1 MNYPEIQ
8 LSSKPKYFKL
18 FENIDFFE
26 LFKKIEKES
35 QTCFLL
41 ESLGPESYN
50 SRYSILGF
58 DPDFLIEAW
67 ENDLYIANKKF
78 FVSNPYL
85 ALRKIMPSQIIS
97 RDYVGGLVGYLSY
110 EAMNYFEPTLHLTYE
125 KRFPSFQFGVYTDGV
140 VYDKMTGEVFYFYF
154 INDRSSRI
162 YKWLDSEKISNSSY
176 NISIKKLGYTM
187 TKEEHKQGVLKIKE
201 EILSGNTFQC
211 QLGFKCEFEINGS
224 CIPIYEELRKLNPSP
239 HMYYFKVGDIQI
251 LGASPELLFRLH
263 NGEMESYPLAGSI
276 RRGTNKEEDIEL
288 SRKLLNDPKEIAE
301 HNMLVD
307 LHRND
312 IGRVARFG
320 TVKVRRLMDVKRYS
334 HIQHISSE
342 VSGIIRPEE
351 DMFSGLASSFPAGTL
366 SGAPKI
372 ESMKIIHRVENK
384 PRGVY
389 GGAIGHFGFNGNC
402 AFAIPIRSLFV
413 SKNYAYTQSSGGIV
427 YDSEPERE
435 YNEICQKSMA
445 IEKVIEKF
453 L

>member
-1 MNYPEIQ
+1 MDLIKIKLNTKPRYVK
-8 LSSKPKYFKL
+8 LS
-18 FENIDFFE
+18 ENIDFFQFFQNVE
-26 LFKKIEKES
+26 RGSKV
-35 QTCFLL
+35 CFLL

-50 SRYSILGF
+50 SRYSIIGF
-58 DPDFLIEAW
+58 DPDFILEAIG
-67 ENDLYIANKKF
+67 NTLYVGNEKF
-78 FVSNPYL
+78 LTSNPYL
-85 ALRKIMPSQIIS
+85 ALRQVMPAPVIA

-110 EAMNYFEPTLHLTYE
+110 ESMNYFEPTLHLTYE
-125 KRFPSFQFGVYTDGV
+125 TRFPVFQFGVYTDGV
-140 VYDKMTGEVFYFYF
+140 IYDKMTGEVFYFYY
-154 INDRSSRI
+154 NQDRSAKIS
-162 YKWLDSEKISNSSY
+162 KWLNQKSDFSY
-176 NISIKKLGYTM
+176 DLTIKKLGYTM
-187 TKEEHKQGVLKIKE
+187 TKEEHEKGVLAIKE
-201 EILSGNTFQC
+201 EILAGNTFQC
-211 QLGFKCEFEINGS
+211 QLGFKCEFEIGGS
-224 CIPIYEELRKLNPSP
+224 LLPVYKELRKLNPSP
-239 HMYYFKVGDIQI
+239 HMYYFKVGKTQI

-276 RRGTNKEEDIEL
+276 RRGSNEEEDLEL
-288 SRKLLNDPKEIAE
+288 ARKLLNDPKEIAE

-372 ESMKIIHRVENK
+372 ESMKIIHRVEQK

-402 AFAIPIRSLFV
+402 AFAIPIRSLFA
-413 SKNYAYTQSSGGIV
+413 SGSYAYTQSSGGIV

-435 YNEICQKSMA
+435 YNEIRQKSMA

-453 L
+453 LN